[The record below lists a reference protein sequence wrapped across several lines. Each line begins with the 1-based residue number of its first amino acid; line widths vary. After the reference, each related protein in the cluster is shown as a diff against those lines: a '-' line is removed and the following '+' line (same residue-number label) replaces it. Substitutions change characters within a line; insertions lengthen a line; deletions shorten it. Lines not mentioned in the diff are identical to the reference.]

1 TFGRPVIAS
10 NIGDLPEVIQ
20 DGVTG
25 LLVDPDDVDGLTAA
39 ILTLWRDVSLAA
51 RLGSAGEQSVSDAW
65 PVAAARVCEA
75 LAATGTGTG
84 QR

>member
-1 TFGRPVIAS
+1 
-10 NIGDLPEVIQ
+10 
-20 DGVTG
+20 
-25 LLVDPDDVDGLTAA
+25 
-39 ILTLWRDVSLAA
+39 RDVSLAA

-84 QR
+84 QRH